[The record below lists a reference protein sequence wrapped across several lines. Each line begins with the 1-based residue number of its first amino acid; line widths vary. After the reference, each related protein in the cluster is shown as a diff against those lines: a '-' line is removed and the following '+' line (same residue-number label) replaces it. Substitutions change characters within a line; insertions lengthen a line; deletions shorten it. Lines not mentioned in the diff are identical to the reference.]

1 MTISPSIIERLTALG
16 KEALK
21 SGDVPIAAVVLYNG
35 EVIGEGYNTVLRTGN
50 AGEHAE
56 VNAISAAVRS
66 VGAEK
71 FRTLDRKELLLIST
85 FEPCVMCIGACIN
98 HGITRVGYLQ
108 PKTGRDRWK
117 DLRAAFLHILRR
129 ERVPNSGEQIEL
141 FRLHPDFG
149 KQRGYQ

>member
-1 MTISPSIIERLTALG
+1 MTVSPSIIERLVVLG
-16 KEALK
+16 KEALA
-21 SGDVPIAAVVLYNG
+21 SGDVPIAAVLLYHG
-35 EVIGEGYNTVLRTGN
+35 EVIGEGYNTVVRTGN

-56 VNAISAAVRS
+56 VNAISAAIRS

-71 FRTLDRKELLLIST
+71 FRALDRKELLLVST

-98 HGITRVGYLQ
+98 NGITRVAYLQ
-108 PKTGRDRWK
+108 PKNGRDRWK
-117 DLRAAFLHILRR
+117 ELRAMLLHVLRR
-129 ERVPNSGEQIEL
+129 GRLPGHGEQIEL